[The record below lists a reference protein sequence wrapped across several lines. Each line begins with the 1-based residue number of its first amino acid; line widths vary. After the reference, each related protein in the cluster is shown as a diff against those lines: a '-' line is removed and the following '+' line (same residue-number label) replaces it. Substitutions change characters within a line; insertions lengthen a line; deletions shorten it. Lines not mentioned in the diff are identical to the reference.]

1 MAIARAIAKKPAL
14 LLCDEPTGALDY
26 KTGKR
31 ILKILQNMSRQN
43 SSTVLIVTHNAA
55 IAPIADKV
63 IRIHDGSIQK
73 VQHNPHPA
81 DISTI
86 EW

>member
-1 MAIARAIAKKPAL
+1 
-14 LLCDEPTGALDY
+14 
-26 KTGKR
+26 
-31 ILKILQNMSRQN
+31 MSQQN

-63 IRIHDGSIQK
+63 IRIHDGGIQDIK
-73 VQHNPHPA
+73 INHQPA

>member
-1 MAIARAIAKKPAL
+1 
-14 LLCDEPTGALDY
+14 
-26 KTGKR
+26 
-31 ILKILQNMSRQN
+31 MSRKN
-43 SSTVLIVTHNAA
+43 DSTVLIVTHNAA

-63 IRIHDGSIQK
+63 IRIHDGSVKDIK
-73 VQHNPHPA
+73 INKKPA